1 MKREERLLT
10 RMRSKLGK
18 QALVIL
24 GLAFLVMIGVLVW
37 FSGQGESHHSSG
49 NTAIKPTK
57 QVSEKKSTSEKKSQ
71 DSALPRVSPSDWELV
86 LVNRENITPELY
98 PELETVDNITVDRRI
113 AENVRNFL
121 KAAQEVD
128 PAFHLIS
135 GYRSVAYQKELFQS
149 YVDQEKASDPSLSDQ
164 EAEKL
169 VKTYSQPGG
178 ASEHQTG
185 LAIDLSTVDALNQ
198 ADKSSMEKIHKMA
211 PDYGF
216 VLRFQ
221 EGKTAFTGVGY
232 EDWHFRFVGKDSAR
246 YMTDHGL
253 TLEEYIKQLKE
264 K

>member
-1 MKREERLLT
+1 
-10 RMRSKLGK
+10 MRSKLGK
-18 QALVIL
+18 QSLVIL
-24 GLAFLVMIGVLVW
+24 GFAFLVLVGVLFW
-37 FSGQGESHHSSG
+37 YRSQGVSHRSAG
-49 NTAIKPTK
+49 KTVIKPTK
-57 QVSEKKSTSEKKSQ
+57 QVSEKNHTSKERSQ
-71 DSALPRVSPSDWELV
+71 SSDLPKVSPNDWGLI
-86 LVNRENITPELY
+86 LVNREHLTPELN
-98 PELETVDNITVDRRI
+98 PELEAVDNITVDKRI
-113 AENVRNFL
+113 AENVRDFL

-149 YVDQEKASDPSLSDQ
+149 YIDQEKAANPSLSEE

-198 ADKSSMEKIHKMA
+198 ADKSTMSEIHQMA

-216 VLRFQ
+216 VLRFPD
-221 EGKTAFTGVGY
+221 GKTDFTGVGY
-232 EDWHFRFVGKDSAR
+232 EDWHFRYVGKASAR

-253 TLEEYIKQLKE
+253 TLEEYTEQLE
-264 K
+264 ERE

>member
-1 MKREERLLT
+1 
-10 RMRSKLGK
+10 MRSKLGK
-18 QALVIL
+18 SSLVIL
-24 GLAFLVMIGVLVW
+24 GLAFLVLVGGLFW
-37 FSGQGESHHSSG
+37 FRSQGDSQGSTGSKGIEP
-49 NTAIKPTK
+49 AE
-57 QVSEKKSTSEKKSQ
+57 QVSGKKTASKKTSQ
-71 DSALPRVSPSDWELV
+71 DSGLPNVSPSDWELV
-86 LVNRENITPELY
+86 LVNRDHITPELN
-98 PELETVDNITVDRRI
+98 PDLETVENITVDKRI
-113 AENVRNFL
+113 AENVRAFL

-149 YVDQEKASDPSLSDQ
+149 YIDQEKANDPNLNDQ
-164 EAEKL
+164 EAERL

-198 ADKSSMEKIHKMA
+198 ADKSSMEKIHKLA

-216 VLRFQ
+216 VLRFL
-221 EGKTAFTGVGY
+221 EGKTASTGVGY

-246 YMTDHGL
+246 YMTEHGL
-253 TLEEYIKQLKE
+253 TLEEYIKQLEE